1 VIYRILHTTH
11 HRQGNKWCIYP
22 MYDFAHPIQDALEG
36 ITHSLCSIE
45 FEDHRPLYDWVKN
58 EIGFEKPPQQIE
70 FSRLNITYTVMSKR
84 YLRRLVE
91 EGFVDGWDDPR
102 MPTLSGLR
110 RRGYTPEAI
119 RTFCEKIGVAK
130 TYSIVEYSF
139 LEHCIRED
147 LNRRADR
154 VMVVLR
160 PVKLVID
167 NYSAD
172 MVEEFEAQNNPEDP
186 EAGTHKVPFSR
197 ELYIEAEDFMKDPVK
212 GYFRLFP
219 GNEVRLKYAY
229 YVRCTGF
236 ETDENGSVTVVHAEY
251 DPESRGGGTPD
262 GRKVRGTI
270 HWVSARHAIDAQV
283 RLYDNL
289 FTNEEPGDV
298 PEGGDFTDNI
308 NPNSLEVLNGCKCEP
323 ILRQAKYPSH
333 FQFLRLGYFCIDEK
347 LSAPEMPVFNRTVS
361 LKDSWAKMKKG
372 QDGNG

>member
-1 VIYRILHTTH
+1 
-11 HRQGNKWCIYP
+11 
-22 MYDFAHPIQDALEG
+22 
-36 ITHSLCSIE
+36 
-45 FEDHRPLYDWVKN
+45 
-58 EIGFEKPPQQIE
+58 
-70 FSRLNITYTVMSKR
+70 MSKR

-251 DPESRGGGTPD
+251 DPESRGGGTPT
-262 GRKVRGTI
+262 GERSEVTLGVRETRNRRAGET
-270 HWVSARHAIDAQV
+270 
-283 RLYDNL
+283 
-289 FTNEEPGDV
+289 
-298 PEGGDFTDNI
+298 
-308 NPNSLEVLNGCKCEP
+308 
-323 ILRQAKYPSH
+323 LRQPVYKRGARRRSGGRGFYGQYQSEFPRGLK
-333 FQFLRLGYFCIDEK
+333 RLQMRADTQTGEIPVT
-347 LSAPEMPVFNRTVS
+347 LPVFKTR
-361 LKDSWAKMKKG
+361 LFLY
-372 QDGNG
+372 